1 MTNGIP
7 PVELYEEEEESFGSD
22 DRLIAGAAEAV
33 LYATDWTIET
43 IVNQLK
49 RQSILLNPRFQ
60 RRDAW
65 TLRKKS
71 AFIESILL
79 NLPVPQIVLA
89 ESKGK
94 RGEFLVLDGKQRLL
108 TLLQYFELGVGK
120 NNSFKLTGLELLKEL
135 NGLNF
140 ANMQAPANENAL
152 RQLLTYTVR
161 SVVIRN
167 WPTPDYLDVVFV
179 RLNQNS
185 VRLSP
190 QELRQ
195 ALFPGPFLECLDDFS
210 FDSEPLKKL
219 LGNGADADFRM
230 RDIEL
235 LVRFIGLRHFLT
247 EYSGDLKHFLDITC
261 QRLNEQW
268 ANAESTVTTALTDF
282 NNSIS
287 ILEKV
292 FGERLVARKW
302 NGTEF
307 EFRLNR
313 ALLDIHLYYLQWPEV
328 RNVYLSKP
336 EIIVQALK
344 DLCGD
349 QQFLSSIE
357 TTTKSLSA
365 VETRL
370 SKWGG
375 FLRSVTGRQLPL
387 PKIAANNRLELI

>member
-1 MTNGIP
+1 MTDSES
-7 PVELYEEEEESFGSD
+7 PVELYEEDEEGFGSD
-22 DRLIAGAAEAV
+22 DKLITGAAEAV

-49 RQSILLNPRFQ
+49 RQSILMNPRFQ

-65 TLRKKS
+65 TIRKKS

-89 ESKGK
+89 ESRGK

-108 TLLQYFELGVGK
+108 TLLQFFGLGTGK
-120 NNSFKLTGLELLKEL
+120 NNSFKLNGLELLKDL
-135 NGLNF
+135 NGVNYIK
-140 ANMQAPANENAL
+140 MQEADNENAL

-195 ALFPGPFLECLDDFS
+195 ALYPGNFLERLDDFS
-210 FDSEPLKKL
+210 FESAPLKKL
-219 LGNGADADFRM
+219 LSNGTEADFRM

-235 LVRFIGLRHFLT
+235 LVRYIGFRKFINKYT
-247 EYSGDLKHFLDITC
+247 GDLKHFLDMTC
-261 QRLNEQW
+261 EKLNADW
-268 ANAESTVTTALTDF
+268 ANVEPEITTTLTEF
-282 NNSIS
+282 NDYLT
-287 ILEKV
+287 ILEQV
-292 FGERLVARKW
+292 FTERHVARKW
-302 NGTEF
+302 NGTEY
-307 EFRLNR
+307 ESRLNR
-313 ALLDIHLYYLQWPEV
+313 ALLDVHLFYLRWPEV
-328 RNVYLSKP
+328 RNAYTQRPDV
-336 EIIVQALK
+336 IVQALK
-344 DLCGD
+344 NLCGD

-357 TTTKSLSA
+357 ATTKSLTA
-365 VETRL
+365 VQTRIF
-370 SKWGG
+370 KWGEC
-375 FLRSVTGRQLPL
+375 LRSITVLPL
-387 PKIAANNRLELI
+387 PLPTITANNRIELI

>member
-1 MTNGIP
+1 MTNGVP
-7 PVELYEEEEESFGSD
+7 TVELYEEEEESFGSD

-108 TLLQYFELGVGK
+108 TLLQFFELGVGK

-135 NGLNF
+135 NGFNF
-140 ANMQAPANENAL
+140 SQMQAPDNENAL

-167 WPTPDYLDVVFV
+167 WPTADYLDVVFV

-195 ALFPGPFLECLDDFS
+195 ALFPGPFLERLDDFS
-210 FDSEPLKKL
+210 FESQPLKKL

-235 LVRFIGLRHFLT
+235 LVRYIGFRHFLT

-261 QRLNEQW
+261 QRLNAEW
-268 ANAESTVTTALTDF
+268 ANAEAEVTTALTEF
-282 NNSIS
+282 NESVS
-287 ILEKV
+287 ILEGV
-292 FGERLVARKW
+292 FGDRLVARKW

-313 ALLDIHLYYLQWPEV
+313 ALLDAHLFYLRWPEV
-328 RNVYLSKP
+328 RKAYLKNP
-336 EIIVQALK
+336 EIIVQAVK
-344 DLCGD
+344 DLCDD

-357 TTTKSLSA
+357 ATTKSLSA
-365 VETRL
+365 VGTRL
-370 SKWGG
+370 FKWGE
-375 FLRSVTGRQLPL
+375 FLRSITGYQLPL
-387 PKIAANNRLELI
+387 PRMTANNRLELI

>member
-1 MTNGIP
+1 MTNSAP
-7 PVELYEEEEESFGSD
+7 EVELYEEDEENFGSD
-22 DRLIAGAAEAV
+22 DSLLTGAAEAV

-89 ESKGK
+89 ENKGK
-94 RGEFLVLDGKQRLL
+94 RGEFIVLDGKQRLL
-108 TLLQYFELGVGK
+108 TLLQFFELGVGK
-120 NNSFKLTGLELLKEL
+120 NNSFKLTGLELLKDL
-135 NGLNF
+135 NNVNF
-140 ANMQAPANENAL
+140 SKMQAPEYENAL

-195 ALFPGPFLECLDDFS
+195 ALFPGAFLELLDDFS
-210 FDSEPLKKL
+210 FDSEPLKRL
-219 LGNGADADFRM
+219 LGNGSDADFRM

-235 LVRFIGLRHFLT
+235 LVRYIGLRFFLSK
-247 EYSGDLKHFLDITC
+247 YSGDLKHFLDSTC
-261 QRLNEQW
+261 QEMS
-268 ANAESTVTTALTDF
+268 ANWPAFETDVITALSDF
-282 NNSIS
+282 DDSLTL
-287 ILEKV
+287 LEKV

-302 NGTEF
+302 NGKNF
-307 EFRLNR
+307 ESRLNR
-313 ALLDIHLYYLQWPEV
+313 ALLDVHLFYLRWPEV
-328 RNVYLSKP
+328 RKAYSDHPNR
-336 EIIVQALK
+336 IIHKLQEV
-344 DLCGD
+344 CGD
-349 QQFLSSIE
+349 EEFLSSIE
-357 TTTKSLSA
+357 ATTKSLTA

-370 SKWGG
+370 KKWGECM
-375 FLRSVTGRQLPL
+375 RSVTGQQLPL
-387 PKIAANNRLELI
+387 PKVNAHNRLDLV